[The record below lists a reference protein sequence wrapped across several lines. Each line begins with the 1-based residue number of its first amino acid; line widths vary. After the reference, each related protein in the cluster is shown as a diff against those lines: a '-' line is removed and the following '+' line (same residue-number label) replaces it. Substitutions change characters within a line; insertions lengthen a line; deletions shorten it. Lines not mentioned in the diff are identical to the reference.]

1 MSKIETTTEEIPS
14 NIETSI
20 EDNSADVEDNSEPVP
35 LEKAAKPK
43 KPRTEKQIEAF
54 KQAQLKRAENV
65 AAKKAIPKSKPVS
78 KATPVPV
85 PVPVPPTPAASVET
99 EEEYSSD
106 EEIIVRK
113 KPKMK
118 KKKKQIVIELSDS
131 EEESESEPEP
141 APVAKTP
148 KASIKKESKFE
159 SQQHKKYSKPA
170 AQTKTNL
177 FCD

>member
-65 AAKKAIPKSKPVS
+65 AAKKAIPKSKPV
-78 KATPVPV
+78 PVPKV
-85 PVPVPPTPAASVET
+85 HAPVPVPPTPAASVET